1 MTGFSR
7 GMLAATTALWLCSAG
22 AAAAQQLDTPDQSAS
37 EVVVTAQ
44 KREQKLLDV
53 PAAISVVGSARLE
66 EFKASQ
72 LTDIAAYVPGFQV
85 DTAGGPGRTTVSLRG
100 IAPLGASATISTYID
115 EAPVG
120 SSSFYARSAG
130 FTADLLPYDIER
142 VEVLKGPQGTLYGAS
157 SIGGLIKYVTK
168 APDLN
173 AFEAR
178 AGTDVFTIADSGGAG
193 YSGRVAIN
201 LPIVTDKLAIRGS
214 YAYQHTPGYI
224 DNVVTG
230 AKDVNKFTQ
239 QSARLS
245 VLWKPTET
253 LSVKLAGMWQSIDAD
268 NNAVAI
274 ATLPAGYLNPA
285 DPRAQMQVP
294 PGVATPIG
302 NGYAQTYALP
312 ERFKQD
318 LFYFTATADL
328 DLGFANLI
336 SASSYSRTKTR
347 QLNDLSDVLGVLF
360 PLFGLPAGNSSFELT
375 LDLKKFTQ
383 ELRLGS
389 SGESAFKWML
399 GGFYTHEDSGNRQVM
414 LAYDR
419 NNVPIPGVNPFTVAA
434 LPTTYQE
441 YAAFGQLSYTFADVF
456 ELSGGLRYAHND
468 QKFTQITNG
477 ALFPPAA
484 PAHGASS
491 ADVVTWSASA
501 RYKLGQ
507 RASLYARVATGYR
520 PGGPNISFPG
530 VPSSVGADRLTN
542 YEIGIKA
549 DVLGGAATLETAV
562 FMMDWD
568 KIQLSDSIGPI
579 TFSRNAGSARAKG
592 IELAA
597 TVRPARGFGVGLNAA
612 YTDARLT
619 SDAASVGG
627 VNGAR
632 LPLVPKFSSSV
643 TLDYATRIGGDWTA
657 SAGTAF
663 RFVSDRYSLVSS
675 ALQTVKSPDYA
686 ALDANVALSNDRWTV
701 RLFAKNL
708 TDSRGIL
715 SSGMMINSFLARTYV
730 TQVPIQPRTVGL
742 ALDVKF

>member
-7 GMLAATTALWLCSAG
+7 GMLAATTALWLVSAG
-22 AAAAQQLDTPDQSAS
+22 AAEAQQVDTPDQAAS

-178 AGTDVFTIADSGGAG
+178 AGSDVFTIADSGDAG
-193 YSGRVAIN
+193 YSGRVGIN

-245 VLWKPTET
+245 LLWKPTET

-285 DPRAQMQVP
+285 DPRSQQQVP

-302 NGYAQTYALP
+302 DGRSQTYALP
-312 ERFKQD
+312 EYFKQD

-336 SASSYSRTKTR
+336 SATSYSRTKTT
-347 QLNDLSDVLGVLF
+347 QINDLSDSLGILF
-360 PLFGLPAGNSSFELT
+360 PFFGASAGNASFGMK
-375 LDLKKFTQ
+375 LDLKKVTQ
-383 ELRLGS
+383 ELRLTS
-389 SGESAFKWML
+389 SDEGAFKWML
-399 GGFYTHEDSGNRQVM
+399 GGFYTHEDSGNKQVI
-414 LAYDR
+414 LAYDK
-419 NNVPIPGVNPFTVAA
+419 NNVLIPGFNPFTTAA

-441 YAAFGQLSYTFADVF
+441 YAAFGQLSYTLADVF
-456 ELSGGLRYAHND
+456 ELSGGLRFAHND
-468 QKFTQITNG
+468 QRFNQISSG
-477 ALFPPAA
+477 ALFGASQTI
-484 PAHGASS
+484 HGASRE
-491 ADVVTWSASA
+491 DVVTWSASG
-501 RYKLGQ
+501 RYRIGQ
-507 RASLYARVATGYR
+507 KASLYARVATGYR

-530 VPSSVGADRLTN
+530 VPSAVSADRLTN
-542 YEIGIKA
+542 YEVGLKA
-549 DVLGGAATLETAV
+549 DVLGGAATIETAA
-562 FMMDWD
+562 FMMNWD
-568 KIQLSDSIGPI
+568 KIQLSDNIGAI
-579 TFSRNAGSARAKG
+579 TFSNNAGSARAKG
-592 IELAA
+592 VEFAA
-597 TVRPARGFGVGLNAA
+597 SVRPMAGLGVGLNAA

-627 VNGAR
+627 VKGAR
-632 LPLVPKFSSSV
+632 LPLVPKFSSSI

-663 RFVSDRYSLVSS
+663 RFVSDRYSLVST

-686 ALDANVALSNDRWTV
+686 ALDANVAVSNDRWTV

-708 TDSRGIL
+708 TDSHGIL
-715 SSGMMINSFLARTYV
+715 SSGMMLTALQTRAYV